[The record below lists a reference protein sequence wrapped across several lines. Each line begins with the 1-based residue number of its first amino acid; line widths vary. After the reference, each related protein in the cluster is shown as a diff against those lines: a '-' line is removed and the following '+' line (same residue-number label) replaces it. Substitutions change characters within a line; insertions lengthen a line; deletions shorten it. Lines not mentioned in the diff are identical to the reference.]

1 MKTTTATK
9 DCLTMA
15 ANKLAQSTTPAL
27 SAKEAEALAKA
38 GAVPE
43 LKWGGDSFMYFP
55 GIDIGPVNLL
65 MPLAAVN
72 PVTAPGVEPRCWL
85 MGVAVHGGY
94 AMAADASS
102 AAAISTGT
110 DIAEGIYYNSERP
123 RYLDACPLSTHSTGE
138 SGVQIHAMLKTH
150 LDNSAR
156 AKKTVHRLSIRHL
169 AQMKQ
174 LATYSYRE
182 ESEPEK
188 VKFPLVGILDRYY
201 DSRRL
206 AAIAD
211 IIAYSI
217 PAHCLNSRKCRIF
230 MAAADSTANIPLTF
244 KVWDGTPEEKPKLL
258 CVWRPSCRCWNPAG
272 KKGRQTI
279 SHGRSGK
286 TRKKRQMPWTCRNGA
301 WGRLLRTR
309 PRTETAQSAYRFRKR
324 PSCMRLRASRA
335 QWCIWPDRRRSL
347 PWLPCLPPCRISPPL
362 PTGRKTGTIRPRQP
376 VHEYLADN

>member
-15 ANKLAQSTTPAL
+15 ANKLTQSTTPTL
-27 SAKEAEALAKA
+27 SAKEVKALAKA
-38 GAVPE
+38 GVVPE

-55 GIDIGPVNLL
+55 GIDIDPVNLL
-65 MPLAAVN
+65 MPLTAVN
-72 PVTAPGVEPRCWL
+72 PVTAPGVEPRYWL
-85 MGVAVHGGY
+85 MGVTVHGGY
-94 AMAADASS
+94 AMATDASS
-102 AAAISTGT
+102 AAAIFTGT
-110 DIAEGIYYNSERP
+110 DIAEGIYYNSERS
-123 RYLDACPLSTHSTGE
+123 RYLDACPLSVHSTGE

-156 AKKTVHRLSIRHL
+156 AKKIVHRLSMRHL

-217 PAHCLNSRKCRIF
+217 PAYCLNSGKYRIF
-230 MAAADSTANIPLTF
+230 MTAADSTANIPLTF
-244 KVWDGTPEEKPKLL
+244 KVWDDTPEEKPKLL
-258 CVWRPSCRCWNPAG
+258 CVAAVMPLLESGRKKGAADHIAWTFRENPEEAANAVDLPERGMGTPVAYPVPNGNGAICVQIPEEAFLHAAPGQSCTMVYMTRPQAQLALAALSAALQDKPAIVNGKENGDNPA
-272 KKGRQTI
+272 
-279 SHGRSGK
+279 
-286 TRKKRQMPWTCRNGA
+286 PPA
-301 WGRLLRTR
+301 RTR
-309 PRTETAQSAYRFRKR
+309 V
-324 PSCMRLRASRA
+324 SR
-335 QWCIWPDRRRSL
+335 R
-347 PWLPCLPPCRISPPL
+347 
-362 PTGRKTGTIRPRQP
+362 
-376 VHEYLADN
+376 